1 MIKKIFLFL
10 LVGLIP
16 LSCNDPNANR
26 KIDPYLK
33 VIFENMIENSQTEKK
48 IQIIF
53 KINDELSEAHKKVLE
68 KKGISL
74 QANLGNIC
82 TASATMKSVYE
93 LAQLR
98 FVTAI
103 EPSKELLRE
112 YRITPE

>member
-1 MIKKIFLFL
+1 MLRKPLIALLLGFIFMD
-10 LVGLIP
+10 
-16 LSCNDPNANR
+16 CNDPNANR

-33 VIFENMIENSQTEKK
+33 VIFENIVENSQTEKK
-48 IQIIF
+48 IQIMF

-68 KKGISL
+68 KKGVIL

-98 FVTAI
+98 FVTSI
-103 EPSKELLRE
+103 EASKELLRE
-112 YRITPE
+112 YRTTPE

>member
-1 MIKKIFLFL
+1 MRTL
-10 LVGLIP
+10 LIVLLIGFM
-16 LSCNDPNANR
+16 LMDCNDPNANR

-33 VIFENMIENSQTEKK
+33 VILEYMVENSQTEKK

-68 KKGISL
+68 KKGVIL

-82 TASATMKSVYE
+82 TASAPMKSVYE

-98 FVTAI
+98 FVTSI
-103 EPSKELLRE
+103 EASKELLRE
-112 YRITPE
+112 YRTIPE